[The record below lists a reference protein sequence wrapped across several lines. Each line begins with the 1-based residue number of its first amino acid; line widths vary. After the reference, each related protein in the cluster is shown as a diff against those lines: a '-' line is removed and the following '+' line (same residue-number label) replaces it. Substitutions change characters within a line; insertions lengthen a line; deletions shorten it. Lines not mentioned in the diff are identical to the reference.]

1 MVRHKKD
8 ILIIS
13 FLLLSAFAIRFLLLS
28 TEEMISTD
36 AVQYLTFGKNIMLG
50 KGFLSDGSHFPDII
64 RPPLYPVLIAI
75 SHLFIQ
81 DLELAGRAV
90 SILFGSL
97 LVIPL
102 FLLTREFFG
111 RKPAILSA
119 ILILMHPV
127 LTETSISACTDATF
141 IFILMVT
148 LFLGWLAIDRKKGI
162 YYFFVGISFAISYLT
177 RQVGIL
183 FFLMYLFV
191 ILLFLRSDSM
201 SLRYILRGFTSLLIG
216 FLILFIPY
224 MLWVQSC
231 SGRWMEPA
239 FAFMGARAQ
248 WEAEVALKLRRNQL
262 PGRNIPEGVRKY
274 EGSLYGLNADGNE
287 IMLWKRIQQPETGA
301 VIPISVLS
309 SLKKIARNLYTLIN
323 LGLPAI
329 FPLAFFFCIGYGIV
343 GQVWSKHILKKH
355 LYLAAMFVVS
365 IIFVLLSGLEL
376 RWLGPSVCIGAIW
389 AGNGIVM
396 IGNFFETSLRKAF
409 NRRPPFFMSKSA
421 FVLVFT
427 LVSTGSFFP
436 GIYKTHLKHK
446 DKPLEHKRAGL
457 WIRENRPDSVIMS
470 RKPQIAFYAEGK
482 YVVLPFASYP
492 DIMKFAKKR
501 GVKIIVVDERYI
513 LSTRPQMTHLLT
525 ETEVPA
531 GLELIYK
538 SDKANGQKLL
548 LYEIEHY

>member
-1 MVRHKKD
+1 MNKKD
-8 ILIIS
+8 TLIVS
-13 FLLLSAFAIRFLLLS
+13 LLFLSAFLIRFLLLS

-36 AVQYLTFGKNIMLG
+36 AVQYLTLGKNIMLG

-64 RPPLYPVLIAI
+64 RPPLYPVLVAL

-81 DLELAGRAV
+81 DLELAGRVV

-102 FLLTREFFG
+102 FLLTRDFFG

-141 IFILMVT
+141 FFVLT
-148 LFLGWLAIDRKKGI
+148 LALLFGWLAVDRKKTI
-162 YYFFVGISFAISYLT
+162 YYFITGILFAISYLT
-177 RQVGIL
+177 RQVGLL

-191 ILLFLRSDSM
+191 ILLFLRWDSM
-201 SLRYILRGFTSLLIG
+201 SLKYILKGFTSLLIG

-224 MLWVQSC
+224 MFWVQSY

-239 FAFMGARAQ
+239 FAFMHARAQ
-248 WEAEVALKLRRNQL
+248 WEAEVALKIRRNQF
-262 PGRNIPEGVRKY
+262 PGRNIPEDVRKY
-274 EGSLYGLNADGNE
+274 EGARFGLNADGKE
-287 IMLWKRIQQPETGA
+287 IMLWKRIQQPETGE
-301 VIPISVLS
+301 VIPISTLS
-309 SLKKIARNLYTLIN
+309 SLKKIVYNLYYLEN
-323 LGLPAI
+323 RGLPDI
-329 FPLAFFFCIGYGIV
+329 MPLAFFFCIGYGIV
-343 GQVWSKHILKKH
+343 GQVWSNRILKKH

-365 IIFVLLSGLEL
+365 VIFVLLSGLEL

-409 NRRPPFFMSKSA
+409 NCRHPFFMSKSA
-421 FVLVFT
+421 FILVFS

-436 GIYKTHLKHK
+436 GIYMTHLKHK
-446 DKPLEHKRAGL
+446 DEPLEQKIAGL

-470 RKPQIAFYAEGK
+470 RKPQIAFYAQGQ
-482 YVVLPFASYP
+482 YVILPFASYP
-492 DIMKFAKKR
+492 DIMQFAKEK
-501 GVKIIVVDERYI
+501 GVTIIVVDERYI
-513 LSTRPQMTHLLT
+513 LSTRSEMTHLLT

-538 SDKANGQKLL
+538 NNKANEQKLL
-548 LYEIEHY
+548 LYEMKDY